1 MVTQAETINGLVKVI
16 AEMTLS
22 LISRVSRHDIRMRL
36 HPKYRWLKF
45 F

>member
-16 AEMTLS
+16 AEKIALTD
-22 LISRVSRHDIRMRL
+22 SRVSPHDIRMRL
-36 HPKYRWLKF
+36 HPKYRWLNF